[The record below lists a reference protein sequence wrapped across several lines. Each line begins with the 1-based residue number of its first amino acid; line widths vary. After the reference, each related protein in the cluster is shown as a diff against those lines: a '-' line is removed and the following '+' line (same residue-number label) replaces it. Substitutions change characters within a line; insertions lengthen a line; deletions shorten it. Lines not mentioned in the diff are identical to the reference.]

1 MTFPPWVIP
10 VRTRRMLARPF
21 TRPDSSTS
29 TTRPWSRAPFSRTL
43 VPFTARGAARVA
55 ENESPG
61 LFVLELRASESRTFN
76 TVSEGTVRPLGAG
89 TGAGS
94 AAAFVGGTA
103 GATAAAA
110 GLSAD
115 SAVAPEVGSG
125 VALFGLGLVAAG
137 EQPPAVIMT
146 TSKRVPYFQTFM
158 DSPFS

>member
-1 MTFPPWVIP
+1 
-10 VRTRRMLARPF
+10 MLARPF

-76 TVSEGTVRPLGAG
+76 TVSEGTVRPFGAG

-103 GATAAAA
+103 
-110 GLSAD
+110 
-115 SAVAPEVGSG
+115 VAPELGNG
-125 VALFGLGLVAAG
+125 VALFGLGLVVAG
-137 EQPPAVIMT
+137 EQPPAIIMT
-146 TSKRVPYFQTFM
+146 TNKRALYFQTFM
-158 DSPFS
+158 DFSFS